1 MTHESK
7 FYTEGGPKI
16 TEFRVRF
23 TDLTTLAI
31 SIVRIMGV
39 GRGGSCPLLARDIF
53 LF

>member
-23 TDLTTLAI
+23 TDLTTLDAGHK
-31 SIVRIMGV
+31 RD
-39 GRGGSCPLLARDIF
+39 PLPIDV
-53 LF
+53 